1 MKQFTSIRRYHA
13 KSKLNMNVNTE
24 ERIHFDNDTGCYQ
37 AGNTSYID
45 FKVRLVY
52 LTEQALKL
60 KLVAKDHVIFID
72 SIR

>member
-37 AGNTSYID
+37 AGNTSYIHFNSPGTIVPSGD
-45 FKVRLVY
+45 VWCLNGY
-52 LTEQALKL
+52 
-60 KLVAKDHVIFID
+60 
-72 SIR
+72 